1 MNLIKNKDGSVSLNC
16 SVEDMQKVICA
27 LSYIRGTDFDFL
39 WNHVDRNSPLHPDNC
54 YDLLTQVV
62 EDVDLVGGYIKAFM
76 VFELS
81 NKEAK

>member
-27 LSYIRGTDFDFL
+27 LSYIRSTDFDFL
-39 WNHVDRNSPLHPDNC
+39 WNYVSYDSPLHPENC
-54 YDLLTQVV
+54 YDVLTQVV
-62 EDVDLVGGYIKAFM
+62 EEVDLVDGNIQVFTA
-76 VFELS
+76 FELS